1 MMKLENIVECIEKIA
16 PLQLGEEWD
25 NSGIQID
32 VGNDSVSRIMCCLE
46 INEAVIREAV
56 NREIDLIITHHPLI
70 FYKQKDIDINKITG
84 NYIIN
89 LIKAG
94 ISVYSAHITFDNAPL
109 GNNYYLA
116 KLLKL
121 ESIKKPAFNTDNH
134 PGLIGELPE
143 EITFERAVSYVEE
156 VLDLPPNYVRGGGV
170 KGVLINRVAICTG
183 AGGDFLKQ
191 ACKEGA
197 QLLITGDV
205 KLHQAMEARALG
217 MAFIDAGHYGTE
229 KIFAENMADLL
240 RELIPDEIEILEAS
254 SEINPYTVW

>member
-1 MMKLENIVECIEKIA
+1 MLFR
-16 PLQLGEEWD
+16 
-25 NSGIQID
+25 S
-32 VGNDSVSRIMCCLE
+32 
-46 INEAVIREAV
+46 
-56 NREIDLIITHHPLI
+56 
-70 FYKQKDIDINKITG
+70 
-84 NYIIN
+84 
-89 LIKAG
+89 
-94 ISVYSAHITFDNAPL
+94 
-109 GNNYYLA
+109 
-116 KLLKL
+116 
-121 ESIKKPAFNTDNH
+121 
-134 PGLIGELPE
+134 
-143 EITFERAVSYVEE
+143 RAVSYVEE
-156 VLDLPPNYVRGGGV
+156 ALDLPPNYVRGGGV